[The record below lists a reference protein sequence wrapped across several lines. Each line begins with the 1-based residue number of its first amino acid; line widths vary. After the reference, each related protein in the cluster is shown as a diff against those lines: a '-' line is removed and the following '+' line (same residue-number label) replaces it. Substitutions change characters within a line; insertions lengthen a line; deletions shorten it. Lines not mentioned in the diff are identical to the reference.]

1 MTSRE
6 TDARGHRGD
15 GRWPAGGPAPATLDR
30 RSRHG
35 GSNAWRCQSHGDA
48 GWSGAWERVVLAGAA
63 WGGWQ
68 RVHTPHREDVGGG
81 PRRGGVCGPR
91 ARARGR
97 HGFGRGRRCPRVSAG
112 PAGMPHDAEPPESQ
126 DRALVGDMGRHH
138 GDAPLPGGVT
148 GTF

>member
-1 MTSRE
+1 MTSSE

-15 GRWPAGGPAPATLDR
+15 GRWPAGGPARPPLIVA
-30 RSRHG
+30 
-35 GSNAWRCQSHGDA
+35 A
-48 GWSGAWERVVLAGAA
+48 GRGAA
-63 WGGWQ
+63 MPGGVK
-68 RVHTPHREDVGGG
+68 RTGTPVGRGHGSGSSWRGRRGGVGSGCTRRTVRTLGEAREG
-81 PRRGGVCGPR
+81 GGVCGPP

-112 PAGMPHDAEPPESQ
+112 PEGMQHEAEPPESQ